1 MRAWTRRS
9 WAEWGGMS
17 DRVRRVYRDRE
28 VAGTLSTE
36 WRLRALRPIAGCA
49 AGLVAIAFSGCD
61 RADTGAPEGKAP
73 VGTEVHDSAGIPI
86 VENRVPEPGSRL
98 GWVAGDEPAVTIG
111 TREASGAFQLHRV
124 GDATRLA
131 DGRIVVANG
140 GSNEVLVF
148 DAEGNHL
155 GAWAGQG
162 DGPGEFWSLSTV
174 RPWTGD
180 SLIAADYEQ
189 GRVSVFDLAG
199 AHGRTMSLRGP
210 PDESSR
216 DLATAGP
223 VADAG
228 PVGFETHVV
237 LRVLPDGTLLTRTAQ
252 GYYTQGLWR
261 WEATYALMD
270 ADGSTLASLGD
281 HLGTEYYSESYEEDN
296 LVRVMPLRHPFGK
309 ATLTT
314 AWGDYAATGGNETYE
329 IRAYRS
335 DGSLARIV
343 RRDHETRTPTRAE
356 QDAAFQDRFAGL
368 PEEDR
373 EVRMKVAANAPTVES
388 FPAYSRLRG
397 DALGYLWVAEFRLPD
412 TRYDGTL
419 WTVFDPDGRAL
430 GFVETPDGFDLFEI
444 GADYILGS
452 STDDLGVEY
461 VQLWELART
470 N

>member
-1 MRAWTRRS
+1 
-9 WAEWGGMS
+9 MS
-17 DRVRRVYRDRE
+17 DRVRRVYRERE

-61 RADTGAPEGKAP
+61 RADTGAPEGKTP
-73 VGTEVHDSAGIPI
+73 VGTVVHDSAGIPI

-98 GWVAGDEPAVTIG
+98 GWVVGHEPVVTIG
-111 TREASGAFQLHRV
+111 TREASGAFQLHRL

-140 GSNEVLVF
+140 GSNELLVF

-189 GRVSVFDLAG
+189 GGVSVFDLAG

-210 PDESSR
+210 PDRSTRER
-216 DLATAGP
+216 ATAGQP
-223 VADAG
+223 ADAG
-228 PVGFETHVV
+228 PVGLDLHVV
-237 LRVLPDGTLLTRTAQ
+237 LRVLPDGALLTRTAQ
-252 GYYTQGLWR
+252 GFSTQGLWR
-261 WEATYALMD
+261 WESAYALMD
-270 ADGSTLASLGD
+270 ADGSTRAPLGD
-281 HLGTEYYSESYEEDN
+281 HLGTEYYSEFYEEEDGG
-296 LVRVMPLRHPFGK
+296 VVVMPLVHPFGK

-314 AWGDYAATGGNETYE
+314 AWGDLAAIGGNETYE

-356 QDAAFQDRFAGL
+356 QDAAFRDRFAGL
-368 PEEDR
+368 SDDDR
-373 EVRMKVAANAPTVES
+373 EPRMKVAANVPMVES

-397 DALGYLWVAEFRLPD
+397 DALGYLWVAEFKLLD
-412 TRYDGTL
+412 ARYDGTL

-452 STDDLGVEY
+452 STDDLDVEY
-461 VQLWELART
+461 VQLWDLART